1 MKFKKVQKI
10 VTPDMPVVN
19 TLFVITSDDKE
30 WFVPIVAGNSMY
42 DEIKKQ
48 DALLEAAGRGENIDQ
63 NALKSANEKYH
74 PSVGDVPFA
83 F

>member
-1 MKFKKVQKI
+1 MNFKKVQKI

-30 WFVPIVAGNSMY
+30 WFVPINPGNAMY

-48 DALLEAAGRGENIDQ
+48 VDEGTLTIEDAD
-63 NALKSANEKYH
+63 
-74 PSVGDVPFA
+74 
-83 F
+83 

>member
-30 WFVPIVAGNSMY
+30 WFVPISTGNTMY

-48 DALLEAAGRGENIDQ
+48 VDAGTLTIEEAD
-63 NALKSANEKYH
+63 
-74 PSVGDVPFA
+74 
-83 F
+83 

>member
-1 MKFKKVQKI
+1 MNFKKVQKI

-30 WFVPIVAGNSMY
+30 WFVPINPGNSMY

-48 DALLEAAGRGENIDQ
+48 VDAGTLTIEEAD
-63 NALKSANEKYH
+63 
-74 PSVGDVPFA
+74 
-83 F
+83 

>member
-1 MKFKKVQKI
+1 MNFKKVQKI

-30 WFVPIVAGNSMY
+30 WFVPIVVGNSMY

-48 DALLEAAGRGENIDQ
+48 VDAGTLTIEEAD
-63 NALKSANEKYH
+63 
-74 PSVGDVPFA
+74 
-83 F
+83 